1 MFNDF
6 FEKHTPETMELPSAE
21 SAARIDS
28 MLREKMNGIRS
39 GEEKPMKKKT
49 IKSFI
54 LIAAAAIMTA
64 TALIFSATADYNG
77 DEKYIVRINNK
88 RADAEVYTYENGR
101 VKLDVIVYEKPYEM
115 YIGTDGRPVTEDSGI
130 DMRNVH
136 FNLNLYA
143 SDDPNEQIGDP
154 ETGVKM
160 LSLGGGICGM
170 SGNKVMPIPVPHKI
184 ESPDALFGQVVIKED
199 YDEKKAKKFWEDYWK
214 DPEEGA
220 RKWSEFW
227 ADLPQEE
234 ELSMAEL
241 LKKRVSEHFNE
252 YMTEAEK
259 NGVLEYIDRT
269 FGEGSAE

>member
-6 FEKHTPETMELPSAE
+6 FDKHLPETVELPSAE

-28 MLREKMNGIRS
+28 MLREKMNGIR
-39 GEEKPMKKKT
+39 EEKPMKKKT

-101 VKLDVIVYEKPYEM
+101 VKFDVIVYEAPYEM
-115 YIGTDGRPVTEDSGI
+115 YIGTDGKPVTEDSGV
-130 DMRNVH
+130 DMRRVH

-154 ETGVKM
+154 ETGVEM
-160 LSLGGGICGM
+160 LSLSGGMCDM
-170 SGNKVMPIPVPHKI
+170 MGNKVQPIPVPHGI
-184 ESPDALFGQVVIKED
+184 VLPDSLFGQTIIKED
-199 YDEKKAKKFWEDYWK
+199 YDEKKAKQFWEDYWK
-214 DPEEGA
+214 DPEAGA
-220 RKWSEFW
+220 RKWSEFF
-227 ADLPQEE
+227 AGLPEEE
-234 ELSMAEL
+234 ELSMADL
-241 LKKRVSEHFNE
+241 LKKRVSGHFSE

-259 NGVLEYIDRT
+259 NGVLEFIDQT
-269 FGEGSAE
+269 FGEDSAE